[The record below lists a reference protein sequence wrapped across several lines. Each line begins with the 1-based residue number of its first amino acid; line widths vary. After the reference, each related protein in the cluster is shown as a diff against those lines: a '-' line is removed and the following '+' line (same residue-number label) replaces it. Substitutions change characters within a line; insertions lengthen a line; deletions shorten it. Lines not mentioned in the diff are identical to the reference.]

1 MRVVAAK
8 ASQQHQDFLKILRI
22 RENRGKDCGVKSWR
36 ERYEQKK
43 KKMREKRNES
53 ELKFFFLSDADR

>member
-22 RENRGKDCGVKSWR
+22 RENRGEGCGVKSWR
-36 ERYEQKK
+36 ERCEQKK
-43 KKMREKRNES
+43 KNES
-53 ELKFFFLSDADR
+53 ELKLFFLSDADR